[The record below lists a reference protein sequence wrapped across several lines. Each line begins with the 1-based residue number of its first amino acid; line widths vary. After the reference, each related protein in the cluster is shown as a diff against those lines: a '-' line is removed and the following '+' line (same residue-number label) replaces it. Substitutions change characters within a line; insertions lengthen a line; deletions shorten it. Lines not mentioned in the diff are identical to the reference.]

1 LTGAKPVL
9 ECPLEGVTS
18 PRRVAGP
25 QRGPAFLDH
34 QVDDDTLLR
43 ALKIDIERLVVDH
56 RLAWVR
62 AVGYLE
68 RELDQAARTAAAAV
82 AGPAAA

>member
-1 LTGAKPVL
+1 MTRAKPVL

-34 QVDDDTLLR
+34 QVDDGTLLR
-43 ALKIDIERLVVDH
+43 GLEIDIEWLVVDH
-56 RLAWVR
+56 RLA
-62 AVGYLE
+62 
-68 RELDQAARTAAAAV
+68 
-82 AGPAAA
+82 

>member
-43 ALKIDIERLVVDH
+43 GLEIDIEWLVVDH
-56 RLAWVR
+56 RLA
-62 AVGYLE
+62 
-68 RELDQAARTAAAAV
+68 
-82 AGPAAA
+82 

>member
-1 LTGAKPVL
+1 MINSTFFGLKTQPVRSRRADPGEPVL

-34 QVDDDTLLR
+34 QVDDDTLPRGLE
-43 ALKIDIERLVVDH
+43 IDIEWLVVDH
-56 RLAWVR
+56 RLA
-62 AVGYLE
+62 
-68 RELDQAARTAAAAV
+68 
-82 AGPAAA
+82 